1 MFEEIGG
8 QNHPV
13 LDDTGKNLIVRKVLG
28 DNRDKL
34 RYFGSNINKTGF
46 VSELK
51 SVISE
56 FLQYDI
62 DVKRLGE
69 IRERV
74 EDSRQLSA
82 KLDDISVVY
91 SAFKEYLADNYIT
104 SEEILSVLCSVIDRS
119 ENIKRSEIILDGF
132 TGFTPVQYK
141 LLRKLLRVCG
151 QVNVTVTLD
160 KREQVWKMD
169 KKYKLFYLSQKTIY
183 HLTEIAREEHCDIAE
198 PIWTGTVKEET
209 RFADN
214 VELGYLERNLFRYP
228 VRPYKEEVQNI
239 TVHCLRQPEDE
250 VQKAI
255 LEFVTHYGLLGLMTA
270 LPTTPSFMD
279 YEAVYLPKNHFIK
292 AESMETEDYLALFY
306 PFDQLDLVKK
316 GIESRWSVSG
326 DNMMVALTMTFASEP
341 MAKTM
346 SFQREY
352 AEAYD
357 WVAQQ
362 FKDWAF
368 TLTTSILYYNDYDLI
383 DEDTRNLYRKGMAAF
398 GGIAPSYHIELLD
411 KPTIYWDFHSLLLG
425 IQMMFSFLLVDGEK
439 PLRLCKHCQKVFLSS
454 RSNSAFCSPRCKNQ
468 YNVYKSRGKK
478 TSEED

>member
-1 MFEEIGG
+1 M
-8 QNHPV
+8 
-13 LDDTGKNLIVRKVLG
+13 LDALNVGMLMM
-28 DNRDKL
+28 NR
-34 RYFGSNINKTGF
+34 S
-46 VSELK
+46 
-51 SVISE
+51 
-56 FLQYDI
+56 
-62 DVKRLGE
+62 
-69 IRERV
+69 
-74 EDSRQLSA
+74 
-82 KLDDISVVY
+82 
-91 SAFKEYLADNYIT
+91 
-104 SEEILSVLCSVIDRS
+104 
-119 ENIKRSEIILDGF
+119 
-132 TGFTPVQYK
+132 
-141 LLRKLLRVCG
+141 
-151 QVNVTVTLD
+151 
-160 KREQVWKMD
+160 
-169 KKYKLFYLSQKTIY
+169 
-183 HLTEIAREEHCDIAE
+183 
-198 PIWTGTVKEET
+198 
-209 RFADN
+209 
-214 VELGYLERNLFRYP
+214 
-228 VRPYKEEVQNI
+228 
-239 TVHCLRQPEDE
+239 PEDE

-279 YEAVYLPKNHFIK
+279 YESVYLPKNHFIK
-292 AESMETEDYLALFY
+292 EESMETEDYLALFY
-306 PFDQLDLVKK
+306 PFDHLDVVKQ
-316 GIESRWSVSG
+316 GVESSWSVSS
-326 DNMMVALTMTFASEP
+326 DRTMVALTMTFADEP

-425 IQMMFSFLLVDGEK
+425 VQMMFSFLLVDGEK

>member
-1 MFEEIGG
+1 MLDALNVGMLMMNRSPEE
-8 QNHPV
+8 
-13 LDDTGKNLIVRKVLG
+13 
-28 DNRDKL
+28 
-34 RYFGSNINKTGF
+34 
-46 VSELK
+46 
-51 SVISE
+51 
-56 FLQYDI
+56 
-62 DVKRLGE
+62 
-69 IRERV
+69 
-74 EDSRQLSA
+74 
-82 KLDDISVVY
+82 
-91 SAFKEYLADNYIT
+91 
-104 SEEILSVLCSVIDRS
+104 
-119 ENIKRSEIILDGF
+119 
-132 TGFTPVQYK
+132 
-141 LLRKLLRVCG
+141 
-151 QVNVTVTLD
+151 
-160 KREQVWKMD
+160 
-169 KKYKLFYLSQKTIY
+169 
-183 HLTEIAREEHCDIAE
+183 
-198 PIWTGTVKEET
+198 
-209 RFADN
+209 
-214 VELGYLERNLFRYP
+214 
-228 VRPYKEEVQNI
+228 
-239 TVHCLRQPEDE
+239 E

-306 PFDQLDLVKK
+306 PFDQLDVVKQ
-316 GIESRWSVSG
+316 GVESRWSVSG
-326 DNMMVALTMTFASEP
+326 DNMMMALTMTFINEP

-468 YNVYKSRGKK
+468 YNVYKSRGKNK
-478 TSEED
+478 GQDGENDD